1 MKNLPARSA
10 LRLMALLLVVA
21 VAGWMQPAR
30 ALHVV
35 SDDTPEGRLNVPAQ
49 GRATIFLDIS
59 PRDFVQWI
67 WSDDNGNTAALSTQL
82 VWTDTAGVEHQQ
94 ARLPAGTL
102 FGNFDAPANLASA
115 RLEWHNAGSAPG
127 SVAWSYSASAAFWKR
142 PEFFLP
148 AMLPLFL
155 LAGAIYFGRR
165 LDRRNRLR
173 ASGQGTN
180 RPARPGVQQE
190 TMS

>member
-1 MKNLPARSA
+1 
-10 LRLMALLLVVA
+10 LL
-21 VAGWMQPAR
+21 AGWTQPAR

-35 SDDTPEGRLNVPAQ
+35 SDETPEGRLNVPPQ
-49 GRATIFLDIS
+49 GRATIILDIS

-67 WSDDNGNTAALSTQL
+67 WSDDNGQAAALSTQL
-82 VWTDTAGVEHQQ
+82 VWTDTAGVEHTL
-94 ARLPAGTL
+94 ARLPAGAL

-115 RLEWHNAGSAPG
+115 RLEWHNGGNAAG

-173 ASGQGTN
+173 ATGQATN
-180 RPARPGVQQE
+180 RPARAGVQQE
-190 TMS
+190 TVS